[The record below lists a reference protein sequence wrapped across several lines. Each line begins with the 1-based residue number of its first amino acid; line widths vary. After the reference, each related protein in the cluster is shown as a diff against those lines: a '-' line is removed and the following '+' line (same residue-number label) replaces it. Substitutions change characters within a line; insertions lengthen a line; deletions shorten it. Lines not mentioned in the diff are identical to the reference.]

1 MTGMARGGWWGTA
14 ALVFALAGCGSS
26 APQFDLIVRG
36 GQVLDGQGTPARRA
50 DVGVSGD
57 RIVAIG
63 DLQAATA
70 SAVIDASGKVVSPGF
85 IDVQGQSGTTLLI
98 DGRGESH
105 LRQGITSEIIG
116 EGDSPAF
123 WTAKTASGE
132 ALARAGK
139 SVDWTGYD
147 QYFKRLTGGGIA
159 VNVGTLVPATLVRSE
174 IIGLDNRAP
183 TPEELQR
190 MTGLVEQAMQDGA
203 FGLSSALIYMPGSFA
218 STEELATLATAA
230 GRHRGIYVTHIRGE
244 SFNLFNALDEA
255 LRIGREGNLPVVVF
269 HLKVGAKA
277 NWGRMG
283 EAVAKLSS
291 AAASGQKVSAT
302 MYPYAAGG
310 TRLAA
315 VLPLWAQ
322 EGGNDA
328 MLQRLADPAQRARM
342 RKEVEGTTEGWE
354 NLLMAATFDGVQI
367 ASVPAE
373 YDQSVVGKRLGEI
386 AAARK
391 VDPWDVLFEIIS
403 GTKGRAGAL
412 YHMMSEADV
421 RTGLAAR
428 FVSIGT
434 DSAAIRHEG
443 PLAQGQPHPRA
454 YGTFPRVLGH
464 YVRDEKVLTLE
475 DAVHRMTGLA
485 AEQFQIR
492 DRGVIREGAFAD
504 LVVFDPA
511 TIADTAT
518 YERPHSYPRGIEHVI
533 VNGTPALGPQ
543 GLTGAL
549 PGRALHGPGRSRA
562 GS

>member
-1 MTGMARGGWWGTA
+1 MRIVIAAAVTA
-14 ALVFALAGCGSS
+14 GLAGCDRGG
-26 APQFDLIVRG
+26 PQFDLLVRG
-36 GQVLDGQGTPARRA
+36 GQVLDGRGTPARRS

-57 RIVAIG
+57 RIVALG
-63 DLQAATA
+63 DLSAATA
-70 SAVIDASGKVVSPGF
+70 TTVIDASGKIVSPGF

-123 WTAKTASGE
+123 WTARTASGD
-132 ALARAGK
+132 ALTRAGQA
-139 SVDWTGYD
+139 VDWTDYD
-147 QYFKRLTGGGIA
+147 SYFKRLVSSGTA

-174 IIGLDNRAP
+174 VIGLDNRPP
-183 TPEELQR
+183 TADELTR
-190 MTGLVEQAMQDGA
+190 MTAMVERAMQDGA

-218 STEELATLATAA
+218 TTEELIALAAAA

-255 LRIGREGNLPVVVF
+255 LRIGREGALPVVVF
-269 HLKVGAKA
+269 HLKVGARA

-283 EAVAKLSS
+283 DAVKKL
-291 AAASGQKVSAT
+291 ADAGASGQRVSAT

-328 MLQRLADPAQRARM
+328 MLARLADPAERARI
-342 RKEVEGTTEGWE
+342 RREVEGTTDGWE
-354 NLLMAATFDGVQI
+354 NLLMAATFEGIQI

-373 YDQSVVGKRLGEI
+373 YDQTVVGKRLSEL
-386 AAARK
+386 ASVRK
-391 VDPWDVLFEIIS
+391 ADPWDVLFEVIS

-412 YHMMSEADV
+412 YHMMGEADV
-421 RTGLAAR
+421 RTGLAAP

-434 DSAAIRHEG
+434 DSAAVRHEG
-443 PLAQGQPHPRA
+443 PLALGQPHPRA

-464 YVRDEKVLTLE
+464 YVREEKLLTLE
-475 DAVHRMTGLA
+475 DAVRRMTGLA

-492 DRGVIREGAFAD
+492 DRGVVREGAFAD

-511 TIADTAT
+511 TVADTAT
-518 YERPHSYPRGIEHVI
+518 YEKPHSYPRGIEHVI
-533 VNGTPALGPQ
+533 INGTPALGPQ
-543 GLTGAL
+543 GLTGTLA
-549 PGRALHGPGRSRA
+549 GRALHGPGRTRP
-562 GS
+562 

>member
-1 MTGMARGGWWGTA
+1 MTRRIGWWTA
-14 ALVFALAGCGSS
+14 LLATVAAGGCGS
-26 APQFDLIVRG
+26 PPRFDLLVRG
-36 GQVLDGQGTPARRA
+36 GQVIDGRGTPAVGA

-63 DLQAATA
+63 DLSAA
-70 SAVIDASGKVVSPGF
+70 SAAIVIDAAGRVVSPGF

-123 WTAKTASGE
+123 WTAKTAGGE
-132 ALARAGK
+132 ALARAGQA
-139 SVDWTGYD
+139 VDWTTYD
-147 QYFKRLTGGGIA
+147 QYFARLIKGGTT
-159 VNVGTLVPATLVRSE
+159 VNVGTLVPATLVRSDV
-174 IIGLDNRAP
+174 IGLDNRPP
-183 TPEELQR
+183 TPEELGR
-190 MTGLVEQAMQDGA
+190 MTAMVERAMQDGA

-218 STEELATLATAA
+218 STEELVALAKAA
-230 GRHRGIYVTHIRGE
+230 ASHRGIYVTHIRGE

-255 LRIGREGNLPVVVF
+255 LRIGREGGLPVVVF
-269 HLKVGAKA
+269 HLKVGARA

-283 EAVAKLSS
+283 EAVQKLKD
-291 AAASGQKVSAT
+291 AAAAGQRVSAT

-322 EGGNDA
+322 EGGTDA
-328 MLQRLADPAQRARM
+328 MLARLADPAARSRI

-373 YDQSVVGKRLGEI
+373 YDQSIVGRRLGEI
-386 AAARK
+386 AAARQA
-391 VDPWDVLFEIIS
+391 DPWNVLFEIIA
-403 GTKGRAGAL
+403 GTRGRAGAL
-412 YHMMSEADV
+412 YHMMSEDDV
-421 RTGLAAR
+421 RTGLAAP

-443 PLAQGQPHPRA
+443 PLAQGQPHPRS

-464 YVRDEKVLTLE
+464 YVRETRLLTLE
-475 DAVHRMTGLA
+475 EAVRRMTSLA

-492 DRGVIREGAFAD
+492 DRGVIRAGAFAD

-518 YERPHSYPRGIEHVI
+518 YERPHSYPRGIDHVI
-533 VNGTPALGPQ
+533 VNGVPALGPQ
-543 GLTGAL
+543 GLTGAR
-549 PGRALHGPGRSRA
+549 PGRVLHGPGRARP
-562 GS
+562 